1 MVDGVVEGGRGAG
14 GGGGKGR
21 VGALLLKGT
30 GEQFRRVSYC
40 YSDEGRGRGGQDKG
54 SHQLLGGGGGRCVPC
69 EKGAQTVL
77 PSHVLMHQ
85 MT

>member
-1 MVDGVVEGGRGAG
+1 VGRLVRVEGGRGGQEGDG
-14 GGGGKGR
+14 GVSKGR

-54 SHQLLGGGGGRCVPC
+54 HSSWGGG
-69 EKGAQTVL
+69 
-77 PSHVLMHQ
+77 
-85 MT
+85 